1 MEKKSIAL
9 AAGLLIIGGLTGA
22 VVERFAVMPDMGAGV
37 SLGAAASLL
46 ESVTHGQAKAEKVFP
61 GPGGLTGIEATLQ
74 GHPTVAFATAD
85 GKYLVAGPVLNTQGE
100 DEAHAAMM
108 KLGLIPKPTSAATM
122 AGKAAHAASFVL
134 GTSGPE
140 ITAFVDP
147 NCIFCH
153 KFYEEAKALIEA
165 GKLRVRYVVVAFLK
179 PSSAPKA
186 AAILGATDPAA
197 AMAENEKGFDTVT
210 EEGGIAPAQN
220 PAAATLSAVENN
232 TRLLGESGEM
242 ATPTLIYCNQKGE
255 PTLVHGLDKE
265 SFKDFVAHIGN
276 LQNGACRK

>member
-9 AAGLLIIGGLTGA
+9 AVGLFIIGGLTGA
-22 VVERFAVMPDMGAGV
+22 VVERFAVMPGMGSGV

-46 ESVTHGQAKAEKVFP
+46 ESVTHGEAKAEKVFP
-61 GPGGLTGIEATLQ
+61 GPGGLTGIEVTLQ

-85 GKYLVAGPVLNTQGE
+85 GRYLVAGPVLNKQGE
-100 DEAHAAMM
+100 DEAHTAMV
-108 KLGLIPKPTSAATM
+108 KLGLIPKPASAGAL
-122 AGKAAHAASFVL
+122 AAKAAGADSFVL
-134 GTSGPE
+134 GTGGPE

-153 KFYEEAKALIEA
+153 KFYEEAKPLIDA

-179 PSSAPKA
+179 PSSMPKA
-186 AAILGATDPAA
+186 TAILGAADPAA
-197 AMAENEKGFDTVT
+197 AMAKNEKGFDTVT

-242 ATPTLIYCNQKGE
+242 ATPTLIYCNSKGE
-255 PTLVHGLDKE
+255 PTLAHGLGKE
-265 SFKDFVAHIGN
+265 SFTDFAAHIGN
-276 LQNGACRK
+276 LQNGVCRK

>member
-9 AAGLLIIGGLTGA
+9 AVGLFIIGGLTGA
-22 VVERFAVMPDMGAGV
+22 VVERFAVMPGTGSGV
-37 SLGAAASLL
+37 SLGTAASLL
-46 ESVTHGQAKAEKVFP
+46 ESVTHGEAKAEKVFP
-61 GPGGLTGIEATLQ
+61 GPGGLTGIEVTLQ

-85 GKYLVAGPVLNTQGE
+85 GRYLVAGPVLNKQGE
-100 DEAHAAMM
+100 DEAHTAMV
-108 KLGLIPKPTSAATM
+108 KLGLIPKPASAGAL
-122 AGKAAHAASFVL
+122 AAKAAGADSFVL
-134 GTSGPE
+134 GTGGPE

-153 KFYEEAKALIEA
+153 KFYEEAKPLIEA

-179 PSSAPKA
+179 PSSMPKA
-186 AAILGATDPAA
+186 AAILGAADPAA
-197 AMAENEKGFDTVT
+197 AMAKNEKGFDTVT

-242 ATPTLIYCNQKGE
+242 ATPTLIYCNSKGE
-255 PTLVHGLDKE
+255 PTLVHGLGKE
-265 SFKDFVAHIGN
+265 RFMDFAAHIGN

>member
-9 AAGLLIIGGLTGA
+9 AVGLFIIGGLTGA
-22 VVERFAVMPDMGAGV
+22 VVERFAVMPGMGSGI

-46 ESVTHGQAKAEKVFP
+46 ESVTHGEAKAEKVFP
-61 GPGGLTGIEATLQ
+61 GPGGLTGIEVTLQ

-85 GKYLVAGPVLNTQGE
+85 GRYLIAGPVLNKQGE
-100 DEAHAAMM
+100 DEAHTAMV
-108 KLGLIPKPTSAATM
+108 KLGLIPKPASAGAL
-122 AGKAAHAASFVL
+122 AAKAAGADSFVL
-134 GTSGPE
+134 GTGGPE

-153 KFYEEAKALIEA
+153 KFYEEAKPLIDA

-179 PSSAPKA
+179 PSSMPKA
-186 AAILGATDPAA
+186 TAILGAADPAA
-197 AMAENEKGFDTVT
+197 AMAKNEKGFDTVT

-242 ATPTLIYCNQKGE
+242 ATPTLIYCNSKGE
-255 PTLVHGLDKE
+255 PTLAHGLGKE
-265 SFKDFVAHIGN
+265 SFTDFAAHIGN

>member
-1 MEKKSIAL
+1 MP
-9 AAGLLIIGGLTGA
+9 GTGS
-22 VVERFAVMPDMGAGV
+22 GV
-37 SLGAAASLL
+37 SLGTAASLL
-46 ESVTHGQAKAEKVFP
+46 ESVTHGEAKAEKVFP
-61 GPGGLTGIEATLQ
+61 GPGGLTGIEVTLQ

-85 GKYLVAGPVLNTQGE
+85 GRYLVAGPVLNKQGE
-100 DEAHAAMM
+100 DEAHTAMV
-108 KLGLIPKPTSAATM
+108 KLGLIPKPASAGAL
-122 AGKAAHAASFVL
+122 AAKAAGADSFVL
-134 GTSGPE
+134 GTGGPE

-153 KFYEEAKALIEA
+153 KFYEEAKPLIEA

-179 PSSAPKA
+179 PSSMPKA
-186 AAILGATDPAA
+186 AAILGAADPAA
-197 AMAENEKGFDTVT
+197 AMAKNEKGFDAVT

-242 ATPTLIYCNQKGE
+242 ATPTLIYCNSKGE
-255 PTLVHGLDKE
+255 PTLVHGLGKE
-265 SFKDFVAHIGN
+265 SFMDFAAHIGN

>member
-9 AAGLLIIGGLTGA
+9 AAGLFIIGGLTGA

-108 KLGLIPKPTSAATM
+108 KLGLIPKPASAATM
-122 AGKAAHAASFVL
+122 AGKAAHADSFVL

-197 AMAENEKGFDTVT
+197 AMAENEKGFDEET
-210 EEGGIAPAQN
+210 EEGGIKPAQN
-220 PAAATLSAVENN
+220 PGAATISAVDNN
-232 TRLLGESGEM
+232 TKLLGDSGEM
-242 ATPTLIYCNQKGE
+242 ATPTLIYCNQEEK

-265 SFKDFVAHIGN
+265 SLKDFVAHIGN
-276 LQNGACRK
+276 LQNGACQK

>member
-22 VVERFAVMPDMGAGV
+22 VVERFAVTPDMGAGV

-85 GKYLVAGPVLNTQGE
+85 GKYLIAGPVLNTQGE

>member
-9 AAGLLIIGGLTGA
+9 AVGLFIIGGLTGA
-22 VVERFAVMPDMGAGV
+22 VVERFAVMPGTGSGV
-37 SLGAAASLL
+37 SLGTAASLL
-46 ESVTHGQAKAEKVFP
+46 ESVTHGEAKAEKVFP
-61 GPGGLTGIEATLQ
+61 GPGGLTGIEVTLQ

-85 GKYLVAGPVLNTQGE
+85 GRYLVAGPVLNKQGE
-100 DEAHAAMM
+100 DEAHTAMV
-108 KLGLIPKPTSAATM
+108 KLGLIPKPVSAGTLA
-122 AGKAAHAASFVL
+122 AKAVGADSFVL
-134 GTSGPE
+134 GTGGPE

-153 KFYEEAKALIEA
+153 KFYEEAKPLIEA

-179 PSSAPKA
+179 PNSMPKA
-186 AAILGATDPAA
+186 AAILGAADPAA
-197 AMAENEKGFDTVT
+197 AMAKNEKGFDAVT

-232 TRLLGESGEM
+232 TKLLSESGEM
-242 ATPTLIYCNQKGE
+242 ATPTLIYCNSKGE
-255 PTLVHGLDKE
+255 PTLVHGLGKE
-265 SFKDFVAHIGN
+265 SFMDFAAHIGN

>member
-9 AAGLLIIGGLTGA
+9 AVGLFIIGGLTGA
-22 VVERFAVMPDMGAGV
+22 VVERFAVMPGTGSGV
-37 SLGAAASLL
+37 SLGTAASLL
-46 ESVTHGQAKAEKVFP
+46 ESVTHGEAKAEKVFP
-61 GPGGLTGIEATLQ
+61 GPGGLTGIEVTLQ

-85 GKYLVAGPVLNTQGE
+85 GRYLVAGPVLNKQGE
-100 DEAHAAMM
+100 DEAHTAMV
-108 KLGLIPKPTSAATM
+108 KLGLIPKPASAGAL
-122 AGKAAHAASFVL
+122 AAKAAGADSFVL
-134 GTSGPE
+134 GTGGPE

-153 KFYEEAKALIEA
+153 KFYEEAKPLIEA

-179 PSSAPKA
+179 PSSMPKA
-186 AAILGATDPAA
+186 AAILGAADPAA
-197 AMAENEKGFDTVT
+197 AMAKNEKGFDTVT

-232 TRLLGESGEM
+232 TKLLGESGEM
-242 ATPTLIYCNQKGE
+242 ATPTLIYCNQEEK
-255 PTLVHGLDKE
+255 PTLVHGLGKE

>member
-22 VVERFAVMPDMGAGV
+22 VVERFAVTSDMGAGV

-85 GKYLVAGPVLNTQGE
+85 GKYLIAGPVLNTQGE

-210 EEGGIAPAQN
+210 EEGGVAPAQN

>member
-9 AAGLLIIGGLTGA
+9 AVGLFIIGGLTGA
-22 VVERFAVMPDMGAGV
+22 VVERFAVMPGTGSGV
-37 SLGAAASLL
+37 SLGTAASLL
-46 ESVTHGQAKAEKVFP
+46 ESVTHGEAKAEKVFP
-61 GPGGLTGIEATLQ
+61 GPGGLTGIEVTLQ

-85 GKYLVAGPVLNTQGE
+85 GRYLVAGPVLNKQGE
-100 DEAHAAMM
+100 DEAHTAMV
-108 KLGLIPKPTSAATM
+108 KLGLIPKPASAGAL
-122 AGKAAHAASFVL
+122 AAKAAGADSFVL
-134 GTSGPE
+134 GTGGPE

-153 KFYEEAKALIEA
+153 KFYEEAKPLIEA

-179 PSSAPKA
+179 PSSMPKA
-186 AAILGATDPAA
+186 AAILGAADPAA
-197 AMAENEKGFDTVT
+197 AMAKNEKGFDAVT

-242 ATPTLIYCNQKGE
+242 ATPTLIYCNSKGE
-255 PTLVHGLDKE
+255 PTLVHGLGKE
-265 SFKDFVAHIGN
+265 SFMDFAAHIGN

>member
-1 MEKKSIAL
+1 MEKKSIVL
-9 AAGLLIIGGLTGA
+9 AVSLFIIGGLTGA
-22 VVERFAVMPDMGAGV
+22 AVERFAVLPHMGREV
-37 SLGAAASLL
+37 SLSAVGSLL

-61 GPGGLTGIEATLQ
+61 GPGGLTGIEVTLE
-74 GHPTVAFATAD
+74 GHPTIAFATAD

-100 DEAHAAMM
+100 DVAHAAMM
-108 KLGLIPKPTSAATM
+108 QLGLIPKPASAATM
-122 AGKAAHAASFVL
+122 AGKAAHADSFVL

-197 AMAENEKGFDTVT
+197 AMAENEKGFDEET
-210 EEGGIAPAQN
+210 EEGGIKPAQN
-220 PAAATLSAVENN
+220 PGAATISAVDNN
-232 TRLLGESGEM
+232 TKLLGDSGEM
-242 ATPTLIYCNQKGE
+242 ATPTLIYCNQEEK

-265 SFKDFVAHIGN
+265 SLKDFVAHIGN
-276 LQNGACRK
+276 LQNGACQK

>member
-9 AAGLLIIGGLTGA
+9 AAGLFIIGGLTGA

-74 GHPTVAFATAD
+74 GHPTVAFVTAD

-108 KLGLIPKPTSAATM
+108 KLGLIPKPASAATM
-122 AGKAAHAASFVL
+122 AGKAAHADSFVL

-179 PSSAPKA
+179 PSSTPKA
-186 AAILGATDPAA
+186 AAILGAADPAA
-197 AMAENEKGFDTVT
+197 AMAKNEKGFDTVT

>member
-9 AAGLLIIGGLTGA
+9 AASLFIIGGLTGA

-100 DEAHAAMM
+100 DEAHTAMM
-108 KLGLIPKPTSAATM
+108 KLGLIPKPASAATM
-122 AGKAAHAASFVL
+122 AGKAAHADSFVL
-134 GTSGPE
+134 GASGPE

-153 KFYEEAKALIEA
+153 KFYEEAKALIDA

-197 AMAENEKGFDTVT
+197 AMAENEKGFDEGT
-210 EEGGIAPAQN
+210 EEGGIKPAQN
-220 PAAATLSAVENN
+220 PGAATISAVDNN
-232 TRLLGESGEM
+232 TKLLGDSGEM
-242 ATPTLIYCNQKGE
+242 ATPTLIYCNQEEK

-265 SFKDFVAHIGN
+265 SLKDFVAHIGN
-276 LQNGACRK
+276 LQNGACQK

>member
-1 MEKKSIAL
+1 M
-9 AAGLLIIGGLTGA
+9 
-22 VVERFAVMPDMGAGV
+22 
-37 SLGAAASLL
+37 
-46 ESVTHGQAKAEKVFP
+46 THGEAKAEKVFP
-61 GPGGLTGIEATLQ
+61 GPGGLTGIEVTLQ

-85 GKYLVAGPVLNTQGE
+85 GRYLVAGPVLNKQGE
-100 DEAHAAMM
+100 DEAHTAMV
-108 KLGLIPKPTSAATM
+108 KLGLIPKPASAGTLA
-122 AGKAAHAASFVL
+122 AKAVGADSFVL
-134 GTSGPE
+134 GTGGPE

-153 KFYEEAKALIEA
+153 KFYEEAKPLIEA

-179 PSSAPKA
+179 PNSMPKA
-186 AAILGATDPAA
+186 AAILGAADPAA
-197 AMAENEKGFDTVT
+197 AMAKNEKGFDTVT

-242 ATPTLIYCNQKGE
+242 ATPTLIYCNSKGE
-255 PTLVHGLDKE
+255 PTLVHGLGKE
-265 SFKDFVAHIGN
+265 SFMDFAAHIGN

>member
-22 VVERFAVMPDMGAGV
+22 VVERFAVTPDMGAGV

-85 GKYLVAGPVLNTQGE
+85 GKYLIAGPVLNTQGE

-210 EEGGIAPAQN
+210 EEGGVAPAQN

>member
-9 AAGLLIIGGLTGA
+9 AVGLFIIGGLTGA
-22 VVERFAVMPDMGAGV
+22 VVERFAVMPGTGSGV
-37 SLGAAASLL
+37 SLGTAASLL
-46 ESVTHGQAKAEKVFP
+46 ESVTHGEAKAEKVFP
-61 GPGGLTGIEATLQ
+61 GPGGLTGIEVTLQ

-85 GKYLVAGPVLNTQGE
+85 GRYLVAGPVLNKQGE
-100 DEAHAAMM
+100 DEAHTAMV
-108 KLGLIPKPTSAATM
+108 KLGLIPKPASAGAL
-122 AGKAAHAASFVL
+122 AAKAAGADSFVL
-134 GTSGPE
+134 GTGGPE

-153 KFYEEAKALIEA
+153 KFYEEAKPLIEA

-179 PSSAPKA
+179 PSSMPKA
-186 AAILGATDPAA
+186 TAILGAADPAA
-197 AMAENEKGFDTVT
+197 AMAKNEKGFDTVT

-242 ATPTLIYCNQKGE
+242 ATPTLIYCNSKGE
-255 PTLVHGLDKE
+255 PTLAHGLGKE
-265 SFKDFVAHIGN
+265 SFTDFAAHIGN

>member
-108 KLGLIPKPTSAATM
+108 KLGLIPKPASAATM
-122 AGKAAHAASFVL
+122 AGKAAGADSFVL

-147 NCIFCH
+147 DCIFCH
-153 KFYEEAKALIEA
+153 KFYEEAKALIDA

-197 AMAENEKGFDTVT
+197 AMAKNEKGFDTVT

-255 PTLVHGLDKE
+255 PTLVHGLGKK
-265 SFKDFVAHIGN
+265 SLKDFVAHIGN
-276 LQNGACRK
+276 LQNGACQK

>member
-9 AAGLLIIGGLTGA
+9 AAGLFIIGGLTGA

-74 GHPTVAFATAD
+74 GHPTVAFVTAD

-108 KLGLIPKPTSAATM
+108 KLGLIPKPASAATM
-122 AGKAAHAASFVL
+122 AGKAAHADSFVL

-197 AMAENEKGFDTVT
+197 AMAENEKGFDEET
-210 EEGGIAPAQN
+210 EEGGIKPAQN
-220 PAAATLSAVENN
+220 PGAATISAVDNN
-232 TRLLGESGEM
+232 TKLLGDSGEM
-242 ATPTLIYCNQKGE
+242 ATPTLIYCNQEEK

-265 SFKDFVAHIGN
+265 SLKDFVAHIGN
-276 LQNGACRK
+276 LQNGACQK

>member
-9 AAGLLIIGGLTGA
+9 AVGLFIIGGLTGA
-22 VVERFAVMPDMGAGV
+22 VVERFAVMPGMGSGV

-46 ESVTHGQAKAEKVFP
+46 ESVTHGEAKAEKVFP
-61 GPGGLTGIEATLQ
+61 GPGGLTGIEVTLQ

-85 GKYLVAGPVLNTQGE
+85 GRYLVAGPVLNKQGE
-100 DEAHAAMM
+100 DEAHTAMV
-108 KLGLIPKPTSAATM
+108 KLGLIPKPASAGAL
-122 AGKAAHAASFVL
+122 AAKAAGADSFVL
-134 GTSGPE
+134 GTGGPE

-153 KFYEEAKALIEA
+153 KFYEEAKPLIDA

-179 PSSAPKA
+179 PSSMPKA
-186 AAILGATDPAA
+186 TAILGAADPAA
-197 AMAENEKGFDTVT
+197 AMAKNEKGFDTVT

-242 ATPTLIYCNQKGE
+242 ATPTLIYCNSKGE
-255 PTLVHGLDKE
+255 PTLAHGLGKE
-265 SFKDFVAHIGN
+265 SFTDFDAHIGN
-276 LQNGACRK
+276 LQNGVCRK

>member
-9 AAGLLIIGGLTGA
+9 AAGLFIIGGLTGA

-108 KLGLIPKPTSAATM
+108 KLGLIPKPASAATM
-122 AGKAAHAASFVL
+122 AGKAAHADSFVL

-153 KFYEEAKALIEA
+153 KFYEEAKALIDA

-220 PAAATLSAVENN
+220 PGAATISAVDNN
-232 TRLLGESGEM
+232 TKLLGESGEM
-242 ATPTLIYCNQKGE
+242 ATPTLIYCNQEEK

-265 SFKDFVAHIGN
+265 SLKDFVAHIGN
-276 LQNGACRK
+276 LQNGACQK

>member
-9 AAGLLIIGGLTGA
+9 AAGLFIIGGLTGA
-22 VVERFAVMPDMGAGV
+22 VVERSAVMPGMGSGI

-46 ESVTHGQAKAEKVFP
+46 DSVTHGEAKAEKVFP
-61 GPGGLTGIEATLQ
+61 GPGGLTGIEVTLQ

-85 GKYLVAGPVLNTQGE
+85 GQYLIAGPVLNKQGE
-100 DEAHAAMM
+100 DEAHTAMVR
-108 KLGLIPKPTSAATM
+108 LGLIPKPASAGAL
-122 AGKAAHAASFVL
+122 AAKAAGADSFVL
-134 GTSGPE
+134 GTGGPE

-153 KFYEEAKALIEA
+153 KFYEEAKPLIDA

-179 PSSAPKA
+179 PSSTPKA
-186 AAILGATDPAA
+186 AAILGAADPAA
-197 AMAENEKGFDTVT
+197 AMAKNEKGFDTVT

-232 TRLLGESGEM
+232 TKLLGESGEM
-242 ATPTLIYCNQKGE
+242 ATPTLIYCNPKGE
-255 PTLVHGLDKE
+255 PTLVHGLGKE
-265 SFKDFVAHIGN
+265 SFMDFAAHIGN
-276 LQNGACRK
+276 LQNGVCQK

>member
-9 AAGLLIIGGLTGA
+9 AVGLFIIGGLTGA
-22 VVERFAVMPDMGAGV
+22 VVERFAVMPGTGSGV
-37 SLGAAASLL
+37 SLGTAASLL
-46 ESVTHGQAKAEKVFP
+46 ESVTHGEAKAEKVFP
-61 GPGGLTGIEATLQ
+61 GPGGLTGIEVTLQ

-85 GKYLVAGPVLNTQGE
+85 GRYLVAGPVLNKQGE
-100 DEAHAAMM
+100 DEAHTAMV
-108 KLGLIPKPTSAATM
+108 KLGLIPKPASAGAL
-122 AGKAAHAASFVL
+122 AAKAAGADSFVL
-134 GTSGPE
+134 GTGGPE

-153 KFYEEAKALIEA
+153 KFYEEAKPLIDA

-179 PSSAPKA
+179 PSSTPKA
-186 AAILGATDPAA
+186 AAILGAADPAA
-197 AMAENEKGFDTVT
+197 AMAKNEKGFDAVT

-242 ATPTLIYCNQKGE
+242 ATPTLIYCNSKGE
-255 PTLVHGLDKE
+255 PTLVHGLGKE
-265 SFKDFVAHIGN
+265 SFMDFAAHIGN

>member
-9 AAGLLIIGGLTGA
+9 AVGLFIIGGLTGA
-22 VVERFAVMPDMGAGV
+22 VVERFAVMPGMGSGI

-46 ESVTHGQAKAEKVFP
+46 ESVTHGEAKAEKVFP
-61 GPGGLTGIEATLQ
+61 GPGGLTGIEVTLQ

-85 GKYLVAGPVLNTQGE
+85 GRYLIAGPVLNKQGE
-100 DEAHAAMM
+100 DEAHTAMV
-108 KLGLIPKPTSAATM
+108 KLGLIPKPASAGAL
-122 AGKAAHAASFVL
+122 AAKAAGADSFVL
-134 GTSGPE
+134 GTGGPE

-153 KFYEEAKALIEA
+153 KFYEEAKPLIDA

-179 PSSAPKA
+179 PSSMPKA
-186 AAILGATDPAA
+186 TAILGAADPAA
-197 AMAENEKGFDTVT
+197 AMAKNEKGFDTVT

-242 ATPTLIYCNQKGE
+242 ATPTLIYCNSKGE
-255 PTLVHGLDKE
+255 PTLAHGLGKE
-265 SFKDFVAHIGN
+265 SFTDFAAHIGN
-276 LQNGACRK
+276 LQNGVCRK

>member
-1 MEKKSIAL
+1 MQKKSIAL
-9 AAGLLIIGGLTGA
+9 AVGLFIIGGLTGA
-22 VVERFAVMPDMGAGV
+22 VVERFAVMPGTGSGV
-37 SLGAAASLL
+37 SLGTAASLL
-46 ESVTHGQAKAEKVFP
+46 ESVTHGEAKAEKVFP
-61 GPGGLTGIEATLQ
+61 GPGGLTGIEVTLQ

-85 GKYLVAGPVLNTQGE
+85 GRYLVAGPVLNKQGE
-100 DEAHAAMM
+100 DEAHTAMVR
-108 KLGLIPKPTSAATM
+108 LGLVPKPASAGAL
-122 AGKAAHAASFVL
+122 AAKAAGADSFVL
-134 GTSGPE
+134 GTGGPE

-153 KFYEEAKALIEA
+153 KFYEEAKPLIDA

-179 PSSAPKA
+179 PSSTPKA
-186 AAILGATDPAA
+186 AAILGAADPAA
-197 AMAENEKGFDTVT
+197 AMAKNEKDFDTVT

-242 ATPTLIYCNQKGE
+242 ATPTLIYCNSKGE
-255 PTLVHGLDKE
+255 PTLVHGLGKE
-265 SFKDFVAHIGN
+265 SFMDFAAHIGN